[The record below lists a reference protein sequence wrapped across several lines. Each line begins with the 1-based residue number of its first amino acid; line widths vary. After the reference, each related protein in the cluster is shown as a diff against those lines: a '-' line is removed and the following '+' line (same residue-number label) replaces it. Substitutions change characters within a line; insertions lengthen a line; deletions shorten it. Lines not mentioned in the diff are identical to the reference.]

1 MANGTN
7 GSGVVGARAPAFEL
21 TNQFPLAQCH
31 AGTLWLDAG
40 NEMGYLNFTFQAA
53 RLQLGQGNTASYYAF
68 SVPDKL
74 LEVALHCRW
83 RNLTIHMV
91 RNLALE
97 ALVGTTVLTD
107 LGDVAKTL
115 PIQEKQSR
123 GVSRPASF
131 SVPPLSK
138 RPPIPRTACYAFGR
152 ATFVLL
158 FPTVSALSWAAAEI
172 CLAAGASSG
181 AAF

>member
-1 MANGTN
+1 MARMALDLWGT
-7 GSGVVGARAPAFEL
+7 GSSVR
-21 TNQFPLAQCH
+21 TNQFPLAHCH

-40 NEMGYLNFTFQAA
+40 NEMGYLNFTVQAA
-53 RLQLGQGNTASYYAF
+53 QIQLGQGNTASYYAF

-74 LEVALHCRW
+74 LEVGLHCRW

-91 RNLALE
+91 RHLALQ

-107 LGDVAKTL
+107 LWRRRQDVTH
-115 PIQEKQSR
+115 QGETVSR
-123 GVSRPASF
+123 GEPAIFDALDGQPASV

-138 RPPIPRTACYAFGR
+138 RPPISRTACYAFGR

-158 FPTVSALSWAAAEI
+158 FPTVSALS
-172 CLAAGASSG
+172 
-181 AAF
+181 